1 MRRRTDAGN
10 ALDFLQPVEE
20 GDASD
25 PSGAHMQLRRK
36 LESIQVLNLNLTQ
49 ENERLENM
57 LKSQSAINRELQKV
71 GMFGRQTDVL

>member
-1 MRRRTDAGN
+1 M
-10 ALDFLQPVEE
+10 
-20 GDASD
+20 SD
-25 PSGAHMQLRRK
+25 PTGTHMQLRRK

-71 GMFGRQTDVL
+71 SRRAAQAGQP